1 MLPEGWESRPLGA
14 ILDRV
19 VRAVEVEPERLYR
32 ELGVRSH
39 GKGVF
44 HKEVVS
50 GKELGEKRVFWV
62 AEDALVLNIVFAW
75 EQAVA
80 LTTARE
86 SGLIASHRF
95 PMYRPRERQCDLRFL
110 LHYFLSP
117 KGKELLELASPG
129 GAGRNRTLGQQSFEA
144 ARVPVPPVTEQSRIA
159 DVLETWGASIAVVY
173 RMSALIE
180 LERRALLRRLLQ
192 PRTTA
197 DRSSGSMKDWK
208 VVRLGD
214 VVAVNPGRPGRPPD
228 GKVTFLPMA
237 AVSES
242 GELTIGPACNYE
254 DVCSGHPGFSDGDL
268 LVAKITPSFEN
279 GKGALVEG
287 LTNGVGFG
295 STEFHVLRPT
305 GQVDARLLAHV
316 LQSHEFRTRGAAEME
331 GSAGQKRISS
341 DFIRT
346 FKFLCPSELAL
357 QQEVANLLD
366 LAGRTAR
373 VYARLRTALQQE
385 KRALSAALL
394 TGGRRVRNSAS
405 GRAE

>member
-1 MLPEGWESRPLGA
+1 MLPEGWESKPLGA
-14 ILDRV
+14 ILNRV
-19 VRAVEVEPERLYR
+19 AQAVEVDPQRLYR

-44 HKEVVS
+44 HKEPVS
-50 GKELGEKRVFWV
+50 GEQLGEKRVFWV

-95 PMYRPRERQCDLRFL
+95 PMYRPRDGRCDLRYL

-144 ARVPVPPVTEQSRIA
+144 ARVPLPPLSEQSRIA
-159 DVLETWGASIAVVY
+159 DVLESWDAAIGLVD
-173 RMSALIE
+173 RMLALIE
-180 LERRALLRRLLQ
+180 SEKRALLKRLLP
-192 PRTTA
+192 PRTA
-197 DRSSGSMKDWK
+197 DRSMGSMSSWK
-208 VVRLGD
+208 VIRLGD
-214 VVAVNPGRPGRPPD
+214 VVTVNPGRPKRPPD
-228 GKVTFLPMA
+228 GKVSFLPMA

-242 GELTIGPACNYE
+242 GELSIGPACNYE
-254 DVCSGHPGFSDGDL
+254 DVSSGHPGFSDGDL

-279 GKGALVEG
+279 GKGALVAG

-305 GQVDARLLAHV
+305 GHVDPRLLAHV

-346 FKFLCPSELAL
+346 FKFLPDS
-357 QQEVANLLD
+357 
-366 LAGRTAR
+366 
-373 VYARLRTALQQE
+373 
-385 KRALSAALL
+385 K
-394 TGGRRVRNSAS
+394 
-405 GRAE
+405 

>member
-159 DVLETWGASIAVVY
+159 DVLETWDASIAVVY

>member
-1 MLPEGWESRPLGA
+1 MLPKGWESRPLGA

-19 VRAVEVEPERLYR
+19 NRPVEVEPERLYR

-95 PMYRPRERQCDLRFL
+95 PMYRPRERQCDLRYL

-159 DVLETWGASIAVVY
+159 DALETWDTAIALVDQ
-173 RMSALIE
+173 MSALIE
-180 LERRALLRRLLQ
+180 LERRALLKRLLP
-192 PRTTA
+192 PRTA
-197 DRSSGSMKDWK
+197 AGRSSGFMNDWR

-214 VVAVNPGRPGRPPD
+214 VVAVNPARPERPPD

-237 AVSES
+237 AVSEA
-242 GELTIGPACNYE
+242 GEIAIGQACNYE
-254 DVCSGHPGFSDGDL
+254 DVCNGHPGFSDGDL

-279 GKGALVEG
+279 GKGTLVAG

-341 DFIRT
+341 DFVRS
-346 FKFLCPSELAL
+346 FKFLCPSDRVL
-357 QQEVANLLD
+357 QQEVAKLLD
-366 LAGRTAR
+366 VAGRTAR
-373 VYARLRTALQQE
+373 VYERLRASLQQE
-385 KRALSAALL
+385 KRALSTALL
-394 TGGRRVRNSAS
+394 TGRRRVRDSATWRS
-405 GRAE
+405 A